1 MHITNTAVLQ
11 MGRIEQFVFKGDKGL
26 FIATIAHYAEYSDL
40 LSVVFEHLELPKG
53 SSDWLRVHSAL
64 ADRNILRGK

>member
-1 MHITNTAVLQ
+1 MSTSNSAPLQ
-11 MGRIEQFVFKGDKGL
+11 MGRVEQFVFKDAKGL
-26 FIATIAHYAEYSDL
+26 FIATIVHYADYSEL
-40 LSVVFEHLELPKG
+40 LSVVLEHLELRKG